1 MGSFD
6 DTELTING
14 AANANEFG
22 TLALLFSDSQ
32 DDDGS
37 VADVGM
43 TFNVPSEIDESN
55 ELYDKLAGNSLAGES
70 RIGGADIEID
80 LEEEP
85 DSEQGHI
92 ETWKEGIDNRIG
104 KSAFQQASR
113 LLEAVNKTLDGLEDG
128 LVKHA
133 ENVAE
138 ESRQI
143 SRETQS
149 QVRSSILLRQ
159 IQ

>member
-55 ELYDKLAGNSLAGES
+55 EYD
-70 RIGGADIEID
+70 
-80 LEEEP
+80 
-85 DSEQGHI
+85 
-92 ETWKEGIDNRIG
+92 
-104 KSAFQQASR
+104 
-113 LLEAVNKTLDGLEDG
+113 
-128 LVKHA
+128 
-133 ENVAE
+133 
-138 ESRQI
+138 
-143 SRETQS
+143 S
-149 QVRSSILLRQ
+149 QFSFSC
-159 IQ
+159 

>member
-1 MGSFD
+1 MWFR
-6 DTELTING
+6 
-14 AANANEFG
+14 F
-22 TLALLFSDSQ
+22 LFFIFIVDIKL
-32 DDDGS
+32 
-37 VADVGM
+37 
-43 TFNVPSEIDESN
+43 NCR
-55 ELYDKLAGNSLAGES
+55 LYDKLAGNSLAGES

-133 ENVAE
+133 EVLFPRIWTGAF
-138 ESRQI
+138 I
-143 SRETQS
+143 C
-149 QVRSSILLRQ
+149 I
-159 IQ
+159 